1 MIRRALLFDD
11 TDPAFLF
18 MIQTPDGAW
27 HADLTMLDY
36 WRMTVNT
43 PAQINV
49 YSIGPTRTASRV
61 ITSSVAGGFGPTDSF
76 VSINRMGAPME
87 WDTLPFAEYDKIR
100 TLVARPWIPTALI
113 YTTIP
118 IHEIVEFDEWGRS
131 GCPCRSTPVPPEWND
146 AFRPILEG
154 IPLRRPWEPYM
165 IAPVPQP
172 SAPVQQPVPAP
183 TALPPHVATTMI
195 AAAVRAGAT
204 CPITLDTIPVTDA
217 TVTSCGHVFT
227 ATALQRWLVTHTH
240 CPECRNPL
248 TS

>member
-11 TDPAFLF
+11 TAPTFLF

-27 HADLTMLDY
+27 HVDLTMLDY
-36 WRMTVNT
+36 WRTTVNT
-43 PAQINV
+43 PAQINI
-49 YSIGPTRTASRV
+49 YSIS
-61 ITSSVAGGFGPTDSF
+61 PTDSF

-100 TLVARPWIPTALI
+100 SLVARPWIPTALI

-118 IHEIVEFDEWGRS
+118 IHEIVDFDEWSRGALAAA
-131 GCPCRSTPVPPEWND
+131 PVPDHWN
-146 AFRPILEG
+146 AIRRPVLDDV
-154 IPLRRPWEPYM
+154 PVRRPWEPYM
-165 IAPVPQP
+165 IAADPTPIAQP
-172 SAPVQQPVPAP
+172 APVQRPTTTTATPA
-183 TALPPHVATTMI
+183 ALPPHVAATMI

-204 CPITLDTIPVTDA
+204 CPITLDTIDAADA

-227 ATALQRWLVTHTH
+227 ATVLQRWLVTHTH

>member
-11 TDPAFLF
+11 TAPAFLF

-36 WRMTVNT
+36 WRTTVNT
-43 PAQINV
+43 PAQINI
-49 YSIGPTRTASRV
+49 YSIA
-61 ITSSVAGGFGPTDSF
+61 PTDSF
-76 VSINRMGAPME
+76 VSINRMGAPLE
-87 WDTLPFAEYDKIR
+87 WDTLSFAEYDQIR
-100 TLVARPWIPTALI
+100 SLVARPWIPTALI

-118 IHEIVEFDEWGRS
+118 IHEIVDFDEWSRGTATAIT
-131 GCPCRSTPVPPEWND
+131 TPAPDHWN
-146 AFRPILEG
+146 AVRRPILDG
-154 IPLRRPWEPYM
+154 VPVRRPWEPYM
-165 IAPVPQP
+165 LTVPSPPQP
-172 SAPVQQPVPAP
+172 QQAPPPPATQTQSQTPTP
-183 TALPPHVATTMI
+183 TALPPHVAATMI

-204 CPITLDTIPVTDA
+204 CPITLDTIDAADA

>member
-11 TDPAFLF
+11 TTPDFLF
-18 MIQTPDGAW
+18 MIQTPDGVW

-36 WRMTVNT
+36 WRTTVNT
-43 PAQINV
+43 PAQINI

-61 ITSSVAGGFGPTDSF
+61 ITSSFAGGFGPTDSF
-76 VSINRMGAPME
+76 VSINRMGAPLE
-87 WDTLPFAEYDKIR
+87 WDTLLFVEYDQIR
-100 TLVARPWIPTALI
+100 SLVARPWIPTTLI

-118 IHEIVEFDEWGRS
+118 IHEIVDFDEWTRD
-131 GCPCRSTPVPPEWND
+131 PAVAVPVPDHWN
-146 AFRPILEG
+146 AVRRPVLDG
-154 IPLRRPWEPYM
+154 VPVRSPWEPYM
-165 IAPVPQP
+165 LTPPPQSQQQLQQQATQQT
-172 SAPVQQPVPAP
+172 SA
-183 TALPPHVATTMI
+183 ALPPHVAATMI
-195 AAAVRAGAT
+195 DTAVRAGAT
-204 CPITLDTIPVTDA
+204 CPITLDTIHTSDA

>member
-11 TDPAFLF
+11 TAPAFLF
-18 MIQTPDGAW
+18 MIQSPDGAW
-27 HADLTMLDY
+27 HVDLTMLDY
-36 WRMTVNT
+36 WRTTVNT
-43 PAQINV
+43 PAQINI
-49 YSIGPTRTASRV
+49 YSIS
-61 ITSSVAGGFGPTDSF
+61 PTDSF

-100 TLVARPWIPTALI
+100 SLVARPWIPTALI

-118 IHEIVEFDEWGRS
+118 IHEIVDFDEWSRGATAA
-131 GCPCRSTPVPPEWND
+131 PTPDHWNAIRRPVLDDVPV
-146 AFRPILEG
+146 
-154 IPLRRPWEPYM
+154 RRPWEPYM
-165 IAPVPQP
+165 IATDTTPQP
-172 SAPVQQPVPAP
+172 APVQRPPTTTATPTPA
-183 TALPPHVATTMI
+183 ALPPHVAATMI

-204 CPITLDTIPVTDA
+204 CPITLDTIDAADA

>member
-11 TDPAFLF
+11 TAPDFLF

-36 WRMTVNT
+36 WRTTVNT
-43 PAQINV
+43 PAQINI
-49 YSIGPTRTASRV
+49 YSIS
-61 ITSSVAGGFGPTDSF
+61 PTDSF
-76 VSINRMGAPME
+76 VSINRMGAPLE
-87 WDTLPFAEYDKIR
+87 WDTLPFAEYDQIR
-100 TLVARPWIPTALI
+100 SLVARPWIPTALI

-118 IHEIVEFDEWGRS
+118 IHEIVEFDEWIRGTTTT
-131 GCPCRSTPVPPEWND
+131 TPAPDHWN
-146 AFRPILEG
+146 AIRRPVLDG
-154 IPLRRPWEPYM
+154 VSVRLPWEPYM
-165 IAPVPQP
+165 LAAPQ
-172 SAPVQQPVPAP
+172 QQPPP
-183 TALPPHVATTMI
+183 TTQTPTQTQTQTSAALPPHVAATMI

-204 CPITLDTIPVTDA
+204 CPITLDTIAADDA

>member
-11 TDPAFLF
+11 TEPTFIF

-36 WRMTVNT
+36 WRTQ
-43 PAQINV
+43 AQINI
-49 YSIGPTRTASRV
+49 YRFA
-61 ITSSVAGGFGPTDSF
+61 ATDSF

-87 WDTLPFAEYDKIR
+87 WDTLPITEYSQIR
-100 TLVARPWIPTALI
+100 SLVARPWIPTTLI

-118 IHEIVEFDEWGRS
+118 IHEIVDFDEWSRGTVTATVPDHWNAIR
-131 GCPCRSTPVPPEWND
+131 RPVLD
-146 AFRPILEG
+146 G
-154 IPLRRPWEPYM
+154 VPLRRPWEPYM
-165 IAPVPQP
+165 IASDPIPRP
-172 SAPVQQPVPAP
+172 EFVQQPAVPT
-183 TALPPHVATTMI
+183 TALPPHVAATMI
-195 AAAVRAGAT
+195 AAAIRAGAT
-204 CPITLDTIPVTDA
+204 CPITLDTIDATDA